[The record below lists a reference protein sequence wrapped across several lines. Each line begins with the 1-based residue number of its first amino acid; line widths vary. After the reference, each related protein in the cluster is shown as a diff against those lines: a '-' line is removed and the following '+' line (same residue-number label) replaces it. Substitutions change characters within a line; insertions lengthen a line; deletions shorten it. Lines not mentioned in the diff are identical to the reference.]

1 MNNYTIK
8 ITKEA
13 KDDLKLIKNY
23 LKDNLQEPIIA
34 KKLMK
39 KLKESI
45 ETLSSFPERFPIVK
59 DYYLSI
65 RNLRKYVVNHYIIFY
80 MIEEDK
86 KIVHIIRIIYGK
98 MNWL

>member
-1 MNNYTIK
+1 MNHYTIK

-23 LKDNLQEPIIA
+23 LADNLQELIIA
-34 KKLMK
+34 NKVIR

-45 ETLSSFPERFPIVK
+45 NSLSSFPERFPIVS

-65 RNLRKYVVNHYIIFY
+65 RNLRKYTIDKYIIFY
-80 MIEEDK
+80 TVERDK
-86 KIVHIIRIIYGK
+86 KIVHIIRILHGK
-98 MNWL
+98 IDW